1 LRGSAKLF
9 RALDK
14 PGIGAT
20 ERDELLRTYIEDRLA
35 HLVAVS
41 RAVTGLDRRELKQR
55 TRLLL
60 QEIEIALKR
69 AKRCA

>member
-9 RALDK
+9 RALEK

-20 ERDELLRTYIEDRLA
+20 ERDELLRNYIEGRLA

-41 RAVTGLDRRELKQR
+41 REVTALDRRKLNQP

-60 QEIEIALKR
+60 QELEIALKR